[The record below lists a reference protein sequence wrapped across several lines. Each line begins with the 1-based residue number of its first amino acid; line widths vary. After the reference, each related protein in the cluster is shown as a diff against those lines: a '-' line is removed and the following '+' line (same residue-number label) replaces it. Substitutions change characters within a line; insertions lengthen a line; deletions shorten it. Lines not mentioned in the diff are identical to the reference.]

1 MRDRAS
7 EEAGS
12 WRHARVVVGLVFLV
26 GLLDGLMVATDTANV
41 ELIAAVALGV
51 ALYGLV
57 DWFRPKR

>member
-7 EEAGS
+7 DQAGG
-12 WRHARVVVGLVFLV
+12 WRHARVVVGLVFVV
-26 GLLDGLMVATDTANV
+26 GLLDGLVVATGTAKA

-51 ALYGLV
+51 ALYALV